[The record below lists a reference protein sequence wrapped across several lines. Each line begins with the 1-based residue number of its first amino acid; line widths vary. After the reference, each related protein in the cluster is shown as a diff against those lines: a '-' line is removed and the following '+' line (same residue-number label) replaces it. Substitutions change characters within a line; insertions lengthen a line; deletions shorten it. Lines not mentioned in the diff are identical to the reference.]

1 MSKTGDI
8 KLFFKGIPNSY
19 SQVFFSDNW
28 IFAIILLLVTFI
40 DLFAGVMGLIS
51 VVTTNLVGFL
61 LGFDRRILSKG
72 LFGFNSLLVGL
83 ALGVYFQPGL
93 LLIIIVILG
102 AILTLL
108 ISVSM
113 QGVIG
118 KYALPYLSIPF
129 LLSVWIMTLAT
140 SEFTALGISERG
152 IYTFNDLY
160 MIGGHFLV
168 GLYEW
173 LNALAIPRSLRIY
186 LISLGAILFQYNIL
200 SGILLALGLFYYSRI
215 SFSLSLLGF
224 YTVIAISGSIIS

>member
-1 MSKTGDI
+1 MNKSGDI
-8 KLFFKGIPNSY
+8 KLFMKGIQNSY
-19 SQVFFSDNW
+19 SQVFFSDNR
-28 IFAIILLLVTFI
+28 IFALILVLVTFI

-51 VVTTNLVGFL
+51 VITTNLVGFM

-83 ALGVYFQPGL
+83 ALGIYFQPGIL
-93 LLIIIVILG
+93 LVIIVILG

-118 KYALPYLSIPF
+118 KYALPHLSIPF

-140 SEFTALGISERG
+140 REFTALGVSERG

-160 MIGGHFLV
+160 MIGGSTLV

-173 LNALAIPRSLRIY
+173 WNALGIPQSLRIY

-200 SGILLALGLFYYSRI
+200 SGIVLSIGLFYYSRI
-215 SFSLSLLGF
+215 SFTLYPRGVL
-224 YTVIAISGSIIS
+224 YSIYIL